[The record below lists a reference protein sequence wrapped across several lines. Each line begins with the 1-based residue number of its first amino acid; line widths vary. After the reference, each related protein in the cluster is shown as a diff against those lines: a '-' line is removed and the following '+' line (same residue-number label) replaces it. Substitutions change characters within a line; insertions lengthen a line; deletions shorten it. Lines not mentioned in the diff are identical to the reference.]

1 MCFYPAVTIQP
12 LIPEIFGSST
22 QPANASPCRQ
32 DGQTSWDAV
41 KKERLVQ
48 SAQLGVAK
56 LHIGVALEDLPLR
69 GSRRHPIRSGATV
82 AMALHRGGLG
92 SQGHEVTA
100 KLLQRLPQRRPPL
113 PPSAMFMK
121 ETGCNP
127 IRWDQRRWHQES
139 RDRSGASGM
148 ASSSLLITD
157 QRCIGE
163 TWRLE
168 AGRPCAMRGFQA
180 DLALM
185 ADIACAGPHLLLVN
199 FFPIY
204 KLGPH
209 QHLRHFSCWSL
220 ALLSFISSLSIEGIA
235 GTQRQP
241 RTS

>member
-157 QRCIGE
+157 QRCIG
-163 TWRLE
+163 
-168 AGRPCAMRGFQA
+168 
-180 DLALM
+180 
-185 ADIACAGPHLLLVN
+185 PHLLLVN

>member
-1 MCFYPAVTIQP
+1 M
-12 LIPEIFGSST
+12 
-22 QPANASPCRQ
+22 
-32 DGQTSWDAV
+32 
-41 KKERLVQ
+41 
-48 SAQLGVAK
+48 GVA
-56 LHIGVALEDLPLR
+56 R
-69 GSRRHPIRSGATV
+69 
-82 AMALHRGGLG
+82 GLG

-220 ALLSFISSLSIEGIA
+220 ALLSFISSLSIEGV
-235 GTQRQP
+235 GTSNLLLANCRHPKTAEDFLKLSPGRKSTRAYCNFGAVLQWHGNNVPASLSHGSAQP
-241 RTS
+241 TRRSGHMLSV